1 MEESFPRPEKQQEQ
15 RNSKSR
21 MPFVEIDFSDLE
33 FYERLGEGSAG
44 SVYRALWTSKQKIV
58 AVKKLLILEKEVRS
72 VSFLYLVHTTL
83 Q

>member
-1 MEESFPRPEKQQEQ
+1 
-15 RNSKSR
+15 
-21 MPFVEIDFSDLE
+21 MPFVEVDFSDLE

-58 AVKKLLILEKEVRS
+58 AVKKLLILEKEVCMR
-72 VSFLYLVHTTL
+72 SFLYLVHTTL